1 MDQNQ
6 NTSQLPTAESS
17 MLDSIFASVEGD
29 TDSPYSQEIQRAIAL
44 ARHLQRRANE
54 LQTPQERRQQSELDR
69 MIQNPGDKVTMIQM
83 TDQAFRAKTPNRAVD
98 QLVHILD
105 VQGIPRF
112 FTPFDRALL
121 KGFQSFGSYLPGVA
135 VPLVKDKMQ
144 QETANVVLPAEPEL
158 LAEHLKA
165 RRSDNV
171 RMNVNF
177 LGEAL
182 IGEDD
187 AQSRLKKYLQALQ
200 NDSIEV
206 ISIKI
211 STIYSQIS
219 SLAYEHTRDVLCDR
233 LELLFRASAKSTFT
247 RDDGTT
253 VPKFVYLDME
263 EYRDM
268 RLTADVFQR
277 TLSRPGL
284 ENVQA
289 GIVLQAYIP
298 DSYVTQQQLAE
309 WARERVANGGAPI
322 TMRIVKGANMEM
334 ERFEASLHGWQQ
346 APYTAKV
353 ETDANYR
360 RMVNWGLQAENIVA
374 VRLGIASHN
383 LFEVAYGIVKAS
395 EANAL
400 GHVQF
405 EMLEGMAN
413 HQRRALQELVAD
425 LLLYAPACRKEDFIY
440 AIGYL
445 VRRLDENTGP
455 NNFLRHTFKLKVD
468 SEDWEHLE
476 QQFCD
481 AFSQMDTLSQ
491 APRRTQD
498 RNEPPQAVNQPN
510 NSWQEF
516 INESDTDF
524 TLPQNVVWA
533 KQILE
538 KWRVLHS
545 ENKIEIPL
553 VVAGKS
559 ITETRKQRFCTDP
572 SRPELK
578 IASYSQ
584 ANAADVGVAIA
595 CAKEDPAQWREMT
608 FTQRSAVL
616 RKVAQTLRERRGD
629 LMGAA
634 MADGGKTLPQS
645 DPEVSEAV
653 DFVEFY
659 ARSADYF
666 AGLSGV
672 QVQPR
677 GVVVVVSP
685 WNFPIAIPCGG
696 IAAALAAGNTVILKP
711 ASDTVLVAYELCKC
725 FWESGVSQQT
735 LQLLPC
741 SGATEGLQL
750 ASHPDVDTVILTGG
764 TETALSMLSHRPE
777 IRLLAETG
785 GKNATIVTAMSDRDQ
800 AIKHVIH
807 SAFGHAGQKCSA
819 TSLLILEGE
828 VYEDEKFKA
837 TLCDAVRSMTVGSAW
852 NLETT
857 IGPLIRPPSRELETA
872 LKELEQGESWAVMPE
887 CEPDNR
893 QLYSPA
899 VKWGVSPDSFTHC
912 TEFFGP
918 VLAVMRADN
927 LRHAIEL
934 VNHSGYGLT
943 SGLESLD
950 EREQEIWKDEI
961 RAGNLYVNRGTT
973 GAIVLRQPFGGMG
986 KSAFGPGIKAGGPN
1000 YVAQLMKF
1008 QDRLAPVGLD
1018 DVDDAGHADDA
1029 NEVKASVVSRDEKLL
1044 GLKRAL
1050 AACTQDWATEEL
1062 VSAFDLATRS
1072 FALQFKNEFGRQHDH
1087 MRLVGQDNF
1096 RRYLPVRELRIRI
1109 DENDSAFE
1117 ILVRVTAA
1125 RSVGCRVTLSFAPT
1139 LATDSV
1145 PARLLS
1151 WLDQA
1156 TESWAADIEF
1166 VSESDL
1172 ALSVAIEEGRA
1183 RRLRYAHVDRVPGVV
1198 RQAANVYDCYVA
1210 DEPVLS
1216 EGRIELLWYLEE
1228 QSISDNY
1235 HRYGNLGDRVDEERS
1250 PVA

>member
-425 LLLYAPACRKEDFIY
+425 LLL
-440 AIGYL
+440 
-445 VRRLDENTGP
+445 
-455 NNFLRHTFKLKVD
+455 
-468 SEDWEHLE
+468 
-476 QQFCD
+476 
-481 AFSQMDTLSQ
+481 LS
-491 APRRTQD
+491 
-498 RNEPPQAVNQPN
+498 
-510 NSWQEF
+510 
-516 INESDTDF
+516 
-524 TLPQNVVWA
+524 L
-533 KQILE
+533 
-538 KWRVLHS
+538 
-545 ENKIEIPL
+545 
-553 VVAGKS
+553 
-559 ITETRKQRFCTDP
+559 
-572 SRPELK
+572 
-578 IASYSQ
+578 
-584 ANAADVGVAIA
+584 
-595 CAKEDPAQWREMT
+595 
-608 FTQRSAVL
+608 
-616 RKVAQTLRERRGD
+616 
-629 LMGAA
+629 
-634 MADGGKTLPQS
+634 
-645 DPEVSEAV
+645 
-653 DFVEFY
+653 
-659 ARSADYF
+659 
-666 AGLSGV
+666 
-672 QVQPR
+672 
-677 GVVVVVSP
+677 
-685 WNFPIAIPCGG
+685 
-696 IAAALAAGNTVILKP
+696 
-711 ASDTVLVAYELCKC
+711 
-725 FWESGVSQQT
+725 
-735 LQLLPC
+735 
-741 SGATEGLQL
+741 
-750 ASHPDVDTVILTGG
+750 
-764 TETALSMLSHRPE
+764 
-777 IRLLAETG
+777 
-785 GKNATIVTAMSDRDQ
+785 
-800 AIKHVIH
+800 IH
-807 SAFGHAGQKCSA
+807 
-819 TSLLILEGE
+819 I
-828 VYEDEKFKA
+828 
-837 TLCDAVRSMTVGSAW
+837 
-852 NLETT
+852 
-857 IGPLIRPPSRELETA
+857 
-872 LKELEQGESWAVMPE
+872 
-887 CEPDNR
+887 
-893 QLYSPA
+893 
-899 VKWGVSPDSFTHC
+899 
-912 TEFFGP
+912 
-918 VLAVMRADN
+918 
-927 LRHAIEL
+927 
-934 VNHSGYGLT
+934 
-943 SGLESLD
+943 
-950 EREQEIWKDEI
+950 
-961 RAGNLYVNRGTT
+961 
-973 GAIVLRQPFGGMG
+973 
-986 KSAFGPGIKAGGPN
+986 
-1000 YVAQLMKF
+1000 
-1008 QDRLAPVGLD
+1008 
-1018 DVDDAGHADDA
+1018 
-1029 NEVKASVVSRDEKLL
+1029 
-1044 GLKRAL
+1044 
-1050 AACTQDWATEEL
+1050 
-1062 VSAFDLATRS
+1062 
-1072 FALQFKNEFGRQHDH
+1072 
-1087 MRLVGQDNF
+1087 
-1096 RRYLPVRELRIRI
+1096 
-1109 DENDSAFE
+1109 
-1117 ILVRVTAA
+1117 
-1125 RSVGCRVTLSFAPT
+1125 
-1139 LATDSV
+1139 
-1145 PARLLS
+1145 
-1151 WLDQA
+1151 
-1156 TESWAADIEF
+1156 
-1166 VSESDL
+1166 
-1172 ALSVAIEEGRA
+1172 
-1183 RRLRYAHVDRVPGVV
+1183 
-1198 RQAANVYDCYVA
+1198 
-1210 DEPVLS
+1210 
-1216 EGRIELLWYLEE
+1216 
-1228 QSISDNY
+1228 
-1235 HRYGNLGDRVDEERS
+1235 
-1250 PVA
+1250 